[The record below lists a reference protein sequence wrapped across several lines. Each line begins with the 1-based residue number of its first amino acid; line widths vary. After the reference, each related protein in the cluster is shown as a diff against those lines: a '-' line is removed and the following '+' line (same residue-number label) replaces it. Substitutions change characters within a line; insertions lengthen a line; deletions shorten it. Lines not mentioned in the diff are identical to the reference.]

1 MVRFINTLHEIRGI
15 IYVTVSFLYV
25 SAMITIRW
33 HLIAVPLQQSLRVA
47 IHSMKARFQVAV
59 FGNENQTN
67 ADEQIV
73 QLLEEARFQVA
84 VFGKE
89 KQKQTVAD
97 EQILQLLQHAEKQ
110 LDTSFWDKIFWSR
123 GREMNGWRYL
133 HAAARLM
140 SQLYP
145 PEVVEA
151 RLRRAL
157 SELKDIQSRE
167 ASDLAKNIE
176 EELKAKQ
183 NGDIKFR
190 RALLNGALA
199 TIYDVRDNRYNEFD
213 TWDNEAVWMI
223 TSGLLLIS
231 VLGLTVGNSALFIV
245 GAAGGFLGRL
255 THLFKVKLGG
265 ADYGLYWDP
274 LFMAPVLGAVTGWTG
289 VLVVTLIGKLGLGG
303 SVIQEFRWYDQ
314 YNSVALALAFLFGL
328 SERFFVKLVA
338 EAETMVVTKSN
349 KDGSVTS
356 EQQPVH

>member
-1 MVRFINTLHEIRGI
+1 MVRLISTLHEIRGI
-15 IYVTVSFLYV
+15 IYVTVSLLYV

-47 IHSMKARFQVAV
+47 IHSMRARFQVAA

-73 QLLEEARFQVA
+73 QLLEKAQFQVA

-89 KQKQTVAD
+89 KQTVAD

-110 LDTSFWDKIFWSR
+110 LNTSFWDKIFWSR

-183 NGDIKFR
+183 NGDMKFR

-255 THLFKVKLGG
+255 TNLFKVKLGG

-289 VLVVTLIGKLGLGG
+289 VLVVTLIGKLGIGG
-303 SVIQEFRWYDQ
+303 PAIAEIRWYDQ

-328 SERFFVKLVA
+328 SERFFVKLVS
-338 EAETMVVTKSN
+338 EAQTTVVTKSN
-349 KDGSVTS
+349 KDESATS
-356 EQQPVH
+356 EQQPAH